1 VDDCGHAARTG
12 ITMPDWETL
21 LFGYGPL
28 GLFCYW
34 LFVHAIPAV
43 WNQLFSRDE
52 KALGLVVA
60 KMRASTAKDERLI
73 LFVDSIDNREDKQ
86 MELCGKH
93 ADNLGRI
100 ADLGETQAALL
111 QAAHDSVKALVARSE
126 QPDAPFSTVK
136 TNLDIQRMKQAAI
149 KACAMCRQVAAT
161 ECPDSAKVVNEHCS
175 EIERI
180 IGES

>member
-1 VDDCGHAARTG
+1 
-12 ITMPDWETL
+12 MPDWGTI

-34 LFVHAIPAV
+34 LFVHAIPAM

-60 KMRASTAKDERLI
+60 KMRASTAKDERMI
-73 LFVDSIDNREDKQ
+73 LFVDNIESREVKQ
-86 MELCGKH
+86 MELCGQH
-93 ADNLGRI
+93 ADNLARI

-136 TNLDIQRMKQAAI
+136 TNADIARMKRAAVQA
-149 KACAMCRQVAAT
+149 CVMCREVAAK
-161 ECPDSAKVVNEHCS
+161 EMPGSSAEVSRHCA

-180 IGES
+180 IGEA